1 MVIPGRFVG
10 VGEKVRIM
18 KRNLDFFRA
27 DSRKMENG
35 GLVLKWYLGAR
46 EQGNHRGQKVGHL
59 ECLQTWFGKIGLLRE
74 VA

>member
-1 MVIPGRFVG
+1 MVIPVIFFGL
-10 VGEKVRIM
+10 GEKLRIS
-18 KRNLDFFRA
+18 KRNLEIFRA

-46 EQGNHRGQKVGHL
+46 ERGKYRGQKVDHL
-59 ECLQTWFGKIGLLRE
+59 ECLQTWFAKIGILRE